1 MIQLERWI
9 KQGRMRCNV
18 SSCRLW
24 EKWEEG
30 RNEIPKSN
38 EKKKKVNKNK
48 NYGSKQEK
56 KKFIT
61 QKLGTQYIVVVVVM
75 MKIMW

>member
-1 MIQLERWI
+1 MFLLVDCE
-9 KQGRMRCNV
+9 
-18 SSCRLW
+18 
-24 EKWEEG
+24 
-30 RNEIPKSN
+30 RNERREEMKYRN
-38 EKKKKVNKNK
+38 QTKKKKVNKNK

>member
-38 EKKKKVNKNK
+38 EKKKKLTRTKIMVVNKRKK
-48 NYGSKQEK
+48 NLLHRN
-56 KKFIT
+56 
-61 QKLGTQYIVVVVVM
+61 LGHNI
-75 MKIMW
+75 